1 MLARAPV
8 FGAAAAVLLVLVQH
22 TCAEHAVE
30 HAARAFAVPLPARG
44 RDRRGCGVRLASE
57 PDFQELRK
65 NALRPGEAIL
75 LRVSMLAGTHGGAR
89 CRPARGRGV
98 CICVGS
104 LAMVCFL
111 WCERPEA
118 ERA

>member
-1 MLARAPV
+1 VLARAPV
-8 FGAAAAVLLVLVQH
+8 FGAAAAVLLILVQH

-30 HAARAFAVPLPARG
+30 HAARAFALPLPARG

-75 LRVSMLAGTHGGAR
+75 LRVSMLEAPTGGRDADP
-89 CRPARGRGV
+89 PAAAACASVCVRGV
-98 CICVGS
+98 GGWGVTGNGVFS
-104 LAMVCFL
+104 MV
-111 WCERPEA
+111 
-118 ERA
+118 